1 MTKINS
7 RKTIVKKDSTTNWS
21 LSMFQMFET
30 KIWEAAGLN
39 YKIDNWRMNVDPD
52 AARGCFLRGW
62 HNIWLV
68 NLGDIC
74 YLHYIVS
81 QMYTCGFLDK
91 IDCYWGF
98 FLRLSISLDRFI
110 LFVIRSYCAP
120 SSGGRPNWWCS
131 FKWFTRKAVFVLNP
145 NKMQKWKK
153 LQSQEVFMQVTKYT
167 FACKTSV
174 T

>member
-1 MTKINS
+1 MVFSCNLATMS
-7 RKTIVKKDSTTNWS
+7 EQS
-21 LSMFQMFET
+21 
-30 KIWEAAGLN
+30 
-39 YKIDNWRMNVDPD
+39 YKIDNYRINVDPD

-62 HNIWLV
+62 HNIWPV

-74 YLHYIVS
+74 YLYYIVS

-120 SSGGRPNWWCS
+120 SSGGRPCWWCS

-145 NKMQKWKK
+145 SKMQKWNK
-153 LQSQEVFMQVTKYT
+153 LQSQEVF
-167 FACKTSV
+167 FASYKIHICLQNICHLKSQ
-174 T
+174 